1 MAPEIIA
8 NRGRYNN
15 KVDLFAVGVVTYT
28 LLTGRL
34 PFPGLTTREYW
45 NHVVKGNARFPDSLW
60 HGISIHAKNLV
71 KGLLNVDPEKRLTA
85 FAALQHDWIVGV
97 RPKDSVIRRD
107 RSNLHSKKRRLQ
119 KVRAALIAITMM
131 HKVERIHESH
141 YGLAKLP
148 EAIDK
153 TKEFGDKTKVKT
165 KEFGERTKVGAQ
177 EIGGKTVQ
185 GLKTGAKKTG
195 EEAKKAGDGI
205 KKTTVRTTEVIGS
218 GVKKTGETVKKTGE
232 TVKVGIG
239 KTADGAKR
247 TTDAIGSGV
256 KSGVDKTVAT
266 GKKTGEFIG
275 ENARKTGQ
283 GVKKAADG
291 IRRNH
296 SSDNNSNGT
305 QRESERS
312 RRHSRRPFHRNES
325 VGSSHLPRLESSEQN
340 QVPVTRTAGSAS
352 GSSSK
357 LSKSAVD
364 QNSTRNASSELVPA
378 GDRKRSSE
386 LDKPADRGSVQ
397 TSSSE
402 KYYSAGDEM
411 DGESSTLSN
420 NLDSPKKLSEVTSEK
435 PRRSSGGKP
444 ILAVLALSS
453 LPVGMS
459 SDSGRPRSSEG
470 STGPGVGGDPFMLGS
485 VADPSRSDALRQA
498 ALLLLAGSAAKTLA
512 DAQQQSDQ
520 TDKG

>member
-8 NRGRYNN
+8 NRGCYNH

-107 RSNLHSKKRRLQ
+107 RSNLHSKNRRLQ

-131 HKVERIHESH
+131 HKVERIHELH

-218 GVKKTGETVKKTGE
+218 GVKKTGETVK
-232 TVKVGIG
+232 VGIG
-239 KTADGAKR
+239 KTADSAKR
-247 TTDAIGSGV
+247 TTDAIGSGL

-296 SSDNNSNGT
+296 SSDNNSNST
-305 QRESERS
+305 PRESER
-312 RRHSRRPFHRNES
+312 RWRHSRRPFQRNDS
-325 VGSSHLPRLESSEQN
+325 IGSSHLPRQESSEQN

-352 GSSSK
+352 ENSSK

-364 QNSTRNASSELVPA
+364 HNSTRTASSESVPA
-378 GDRKRSSE
+378 GDRKRSLE
-386 LDKPADRGSVQ
+386 LFKPADRGLVQ

-411 DGESSTLSN
+411 DGESSTSLN
-420 NLDSPKKLSEVTSEK
+420 NLDSPTKLSKVAPEES
-435 PRRSSGGKP
+435 RRSSGGKP
-444 ILAVLALSS
+444 VLAALSS
-453 LPVGMS
+453 LPMGLS
-459 SDSGRPRSSEG
+459 PGSGRPRSSED
-470 STGPGVGGDPFMLGS
+470 STGPTVGGGDPFMSGS
-485 VADPSRSDALRQA
+485 VADPSGPDFMRQA

-512 DAQQQSDQ
+512 GAQQQSRAN
-520 TDKG
+520 